1 MAVNLKDAAARVREE
16 REVLERIRSRS
27 SVSYADISHPLIR
40 PAGERSFSVHT
51 EADFKE
57 DPFRMSDG
65 TLVRSIVFPN
75 ERDYGTDPLCVASD
89 GRAFTLLE
97 LPSMSD
103 RLGVVRHADAFLE
116 ERFRELAACRPLHVE
131 IHRAYADATPTR
143 EVVTGRY
150 AEDFAG
156 TVTWSRALD
165 FARGSCESVYSGLRY
180 MDFKDCTNVYALR
193 ASDGEAVSVDAMKS
207 SELLKVVG
215 DLRHTLAVKAGL
227 KAGGK
232 ERKPRT
238 PGL

>member
-1 MAVNLKDAAARVREE
+1 MAVNFKNALQRVKAEKE
-16 REVLERIRSRS
+16 ALERIRSRS
-27 SVSYADISHPLIR
+27 SVTYSDFSHPLIR
-40 PAGERSFSVHT
+40 PAEERSFSVHM
-51 EADFKE
+51 EADFRDE
-57 DPFRMSDG
+57 PFRMSDG
-65 TLVRSIVFPN
+65 TLVSSILFPN
-75 ERDYGTDPLCVASD
+75 ERDYGVDPFCVASD
-89 GRAFTLLE
+89 GRVFTFLD
-97 LPSMSD
+97 LPSMAD

-116 ERFRELAACRPLHVE
+116 ERFRELAARRPLHVE
-131 IHRAYADATPTR
+131 IHRAYDAAVPTK

-156 TVTWSRALD
+156 SVTWSRALD

-232 ERKPRT
+232 ERKPFT